1 MKKSFSV
8 WARIFLCSALL
19 LFLGLELGYTPVFG
33 GQSDLKVLGGEPV
46 AYDCGR
52 NATITARYYQ
62 LSDESLRFAKVDTPE
77 GNYTLPQLVSGSGAR
92 YTDEFRLLWWIKGDT
107 AFAQKPDNNGD
118 WQTVYDNCKEIK

>member
-1 MKKSFSV
+1 MQ
-8 WARIFLCSALL
+8 RLL
-19 LFLGLELGYTPVFG
+19 LFLGLEIGYAPVFG

-92 YTDEFRLLWWIKGDT
+92 YTDEFR
-107 AFAQKPDNNGD
+107 AQGAVPRSRRCAPSSNTRLKCCSSSEAMF
-118 WQTVYDNCKEIK
+118 QLCQ